1 MAQSYRKIEAV
12 TKALEILEFL
22 ATQRNPVN
30 GPDLARATGLPIG
43 TVMCHLATLENK
55 NFIRRVGG
63 CIELG
68 MGAATIWAKKKALL
82 EGQRDLINRDIR
94 ILEEGAN
101 V

>member
-22 ATQRNPVN
+22 ATQKDPVN
-30 GPDLARATGLPIG
+30 GPEVARAVGLPVG
-43 TVMCHLATLENK
+43 TVMCHLATLEEK

-63 CIELG
+63 YIELG
-68 MGAATIWAKKKALL
+68 MGAATIWARKKSLL
-82 EGQRDLINRDIR
+82 EGARDRISRDIR
-94 ILEEGAN
+94 QLEEG